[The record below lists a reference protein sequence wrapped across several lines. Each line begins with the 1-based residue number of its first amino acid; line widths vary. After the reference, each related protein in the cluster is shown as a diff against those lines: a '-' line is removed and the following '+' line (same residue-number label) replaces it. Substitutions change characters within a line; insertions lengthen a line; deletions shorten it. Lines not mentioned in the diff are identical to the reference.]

1 MIPREF
7 LGIALG
13 NLWRLKLRSI
23 LTITGV
29 MVGVGALVSM
39 LSFGN
44 GMQKNVSG
52 EFTKMGLLRTM
63 QVFSGPVPGERG
75 RHAGRSG
82 DANRSRGPT
91 GRRSRTAPSPAAP
104 SGTGSSRA
112 ASSGAAPS
120 AAASADTA
128 SSRTAPSP
136 APATDSSA
144 TVISGPPLDQVAL
157 EKIAALDGV
166 ALVYPQDSFDGN
178 LEWGPRAETAKV
190 QALPASFA
198 AQHPFGKIR
207 GRFFAGDDA
216 KEAVI
221 DHGWLKALGIEPDSI
236 LGDTITIRT
245 TGGSEI
251 LSVLAA
257 RELGRLGL
265 PSRITAAAQELGSAL
280 LPIIFHRNS
289 ARVKVVGTTDFAS
302 GFGFNMG
309 SVLIP
314 AGTAAGI
321 DHLSFSDPYQL
332 LSMLSSDQQ
341 GAWSML
347 VVTVTDERIYN
358 QVRGQI
364 EGMGFHVFSFLDQF
378 DQIRRSFM
386 IFDALV
392 GAIGFLALFIASLSI
407 VNTMVMSIVERTRE
421 IGILKSLGA
430 EEGQIRILFLI
441 ESAAIGFVG
450 SVAGLLLG
458 YGVSRVGALIVR
470 RIMIAQG
477 GPDLD
482 PFSLSPGIAFG
493 SIAFGVAIS
502 LIAGLYPAA
511 RAARIDPVEALR
523 QE

>member
-1 MIPREF
+1 MIVREF

-13 NLWRLKLRSI
+13 NVWRLKLRSI

-29 MVGVGALVSM
+29 MVGIGALVSM

-75 RHAGRSG
+75 NH
-82 DANRSRGPT
+82 P
-91 GRRSRTAPSPAAP
+91 GRRSRTSA
-104 SGTGSSRA
+104 
-112 ASSGAAPS
+112 SGAATADSSS
-120 AAASADTA
+120 AAVT
-128 SSRTAPSP
+128 
-136 APATDSSA
+136 
-144 TVISGPPLDQVAL
+144 GPPLDQAAL
-157 EKIAALDGV
+157 DRIAALDGV

-178 LEWGPRAETAKV
+178 VEWASRTETAKV
-190 QALPASFA
+190 QALPASFS
-198 AQHPFGKIR
+198 AQHPFGKIH

-216 KEAVI
+216 NEAVI
-221 DHGWLKALGIEPDSI
+221 DNAWLKARGIEPDSI
-236 LGDTITIRT
+236 LGDTVTIRT
-245 TGGSEI
+245 TGGGEI
-251 LSVLAA
+251 LSVLAT
-257 RELGRLGL
+257 RELNRLGL
-265 PSRITAAAQELGSAL
+265 PRQVTAAAQKLGSAL
-280 LPIIFHRNS
+280 LPVIFHRNS
-289 ARVKVVGTTDFAS
+289 ASVKVVGTTDFAS

-309 SVLIP
+309 SVLVP

-332 LSMLSSDQQ
+332 LSMLSSDQP
-341 GAWSML
+341 GGWSML

-358 QVRGQI
+358 QVRGRI

-378 DQIRRSFM
+378 EQIRKSFL

-430 EEGQIRILFLI
+430 EEAQIRVLFLI
-441 ESAAIGFVG
+441 ESAAIGFLG
-450 SVAGLLLG
+450 SAAGLLLG
-458 YGVSRVGALIVR
+458 YGVSRLGALIVR
-470 RIMIAQG
+470 RIMVAQG

-482 PFSLSPGIAFG
+482 PFSLSPGIALG
-493 SIAFGVAIS
+493 SIAFGVGIS
-502 LIAGLYPAA
+502 LIAGLYPAS
-511 RAARIDPVEALR
+511 RAARIDPVDALR